1 MTMSALQQ
9 ILAGKKPQPAS
20 PSSSP
25 AVATPAAQPAAS
37 ASPPP
42 TPAPA
47 PAAAPSAPSPSP
59 AAASAAVAPAV
70 QSPAAAPTAVAPGPN
85 AAAVATP
92 QGGPQDTLAAV
103 LGAFVANAGKMP
115 QVNPP
120 EAPKVLAGPT
130 ALEVAG
136 HPEPEKEVE
145 QAPAP
150 VEKPADVLAA
160 EQAKKARRTAAV
172 VQVELDAALKE
183 LAEARA
189 ALAAR
194 PVDACVGTVT
204 VYEADSQQVQAALAE
219 AVELIQSL
227 QGEAKISAE
236 DNAKAWARVAAVEA
250 ERDDALKALAGR
262 LTPIIA
268 APRLEASVDWDTVTR
283 DELEGALLLRMPRGV
298 SVTLTGQR

>member
-20 PSSSP
+20 PPSSP
-25 AVATPAAQPAAS
+25 AVATLAAQPAAS
-37 ASPPP
+37 ASPHP

-47 PAAAPSAPSPSP
+47 PVAAPSPANSAPP
-59 AAASAAVAPAV
+59 AAPPGASPL
-70 QSPAAAPTAVAPGPN
+70 PGPN

-92 QGGPQDTLAAV
+92 QGAPPDTLAAV

-136 HPEPEKEVE
+136 HPEPEKAPEP
-145 QAPAP
+145 APAP

-172 VQVELDAALKE
+172 VQAELDIAQGQLE
-183 LAEARA
+183 LARKRIAELKAQQTNDSGA
-189 ALAAR
+189 G
-194 PVDACVGTVT
+194 PVD
-204 VYEADSQQVQAALAE
+204 ERDAALAE

-250 ERDDALKALAGR
+250 ERDEALAQN
-262 LTPIIA
+262 A
-268 APRLEASVDWDTVTR
+268 ANVALFEEKLAKTVKLPQLEAGVDWDTVSR
-283 DELEGALLLRMPRGV
+283 DELEAALLLRIPRGV

>member
-1 MTMSALQQ
+1 M
-9 ILAGKKPQPAS
+9 
-20 PSSSP
+20 
-25 AVATPAAQPAAS
+25 
-37 ASPPP
+37 
-42 TPAPA
+42 
-47 PAAAPSAPSPSP
+47 
-59 AAASAAVAPAV
+59 
-70 QSPAAAPTAVAPGPN
+70 
-85 AAAVATP
+85 
-92 QGGPQDTLAAV
+92 
-103 LGAFVANAGKMP
+103 ANAGKMP

-172 VQVELDAALKE
+172 VQTELDAALKRIGE
-183 LAEARA
+183 LEAALGQRDDGTIEALRADVAIQTAEVHRLQQ
-189 ALAAR
+189 ALAAK
-194 PVDACVGTVT
+194 P
-204 VYEADSQQVQAALAE
+204 ADDTAAALAE

-236 DNAKAWARVAAVEA
+236 DNAKAWARVASVES
-250 ERDDALKALAGR
+250 ERDEALAQK
-262 LTPIIA
+262 
-268 APRLEASVDWDTVTR
+268 APRLDADVNWDTVTR

>member
-20 PSSSP
+20 PPSSL
-25 AVATPAAQPAAS
+25 AAATPAAAPAAS
-37 ASPPP
+37 VSPPT

-47 PAAAPSAPSPSP
+47 PAAAPLLAPSSP
-59 AAASAAVAPAV
+59 
-70 QSPAAAPTAVAPGPN
+70 APGPN
-85 AAAVATP
+85 AASVATP
-92 QGGPQDTLAAV
+92 QGAPQDTLAAV

-136 HPEPEKEVE
+136 HPEPEEVKEP
-145 QAPAP
+145 APAP

-172 VQVELDAALKE
+172 VQAELDAALKRIGE
-183 LAEARA
+183 LEAAIDQATSLVPQA
-189 ALAAR
+189 AGAAQSE
-194 PVDACVGTVT
+194 PEIATA
-204 VYEADSQQVQAALAE
+204 ADAALAE

-227 QGEAKISAE
+227 QAEAVVATE
-236 DNAKAWARVAAVEA
+236 DNAKAWARVAELETELETSLAQNAANVEIFSEKLA
-250 ERDDALKALAGR
+250 KQNAGAASAQQMTLDQAICLIRDLLPTAACEIK
-262 LTPIIA
+262 IA
-268 APRLEASVDWDTVTR
+268 AHGYFKA
-283 DELEGALLLRMPRGV
+283 
-298 SVTLTGQR
+298 